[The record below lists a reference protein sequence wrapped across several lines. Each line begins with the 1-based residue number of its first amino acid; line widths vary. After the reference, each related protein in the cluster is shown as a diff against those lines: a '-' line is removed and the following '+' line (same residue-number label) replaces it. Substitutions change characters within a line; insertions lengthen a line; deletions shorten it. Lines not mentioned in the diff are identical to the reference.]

1 MLTSYGNIATA
12 VSSVKLGA
20 DDYLPKPANIDDIEK
35 SLNIIQALYPL
46 HLKIQCQPIE

>member
-20 DDYLPKPANIDDIEK
+20 DDYLTKPANIDDIEK
-35 SLNIIQALYPL
+35 SLMSATASSLPPPPR
-46 HLKIQCQPIE
+46 KSDVCG